1 MKSLFT
7 TLAAAGILLL
17 ASCNSKDVNKIKVG
31 MTTAEV
37 ESTIGKADQVI
48 PLPFEMA
55 WWKYGENQM
64 LTISHDTVAAVIPD
78 AKKFAEEM
86 QQNMTE
92 GLNAAKAAQE
102 NLNNLDL
109 EAEDTSVVD
118 NVAVEAEGK

>member
-1 MKSLFT
+1 MKNLLT
-7 TLAAAGILLL
+7 TLAAACVLLL
-17 ASCNSKDVNKIKVG
+17 ASCNSKDVTKVKVG

-48 PLPFEMA
+48 PLPFGIA

-86 QQNMTE
+86 QKNLNE
-92 GLNAAKAAQE
+92 GLKAAEAAQE
-102 NLNNLDL
+102 KLNNMDL
-109 EAEDTSVVD
+109 AADDSSVVD
-118 NVAVEAEGK
+118 NVAAEAEGK